1 MDGGGTDCEFLHSF
15 IYSFI
20 HSFIHLSVR
29 PSVPAFFYYTCLDSF
44 LFFFFF
50 SILFYC
56 KYQYNMTI
64 FFDSIVAL
72 KRAFGVMEESG
83 QRWE

>member
-1 MDGGGTDCEFLHSF
+1 
-15 IYSFI
+15 
-20 HSFIHLSVR
+20 
-29 PSVPAFFYYTCLDSF
+29 
-44 LFFFFF
+44 
-50 SILFYC
+50 
-56 KYQYNMTI
+56 MTI